1 MSNSV
6 LGIDFGTSFSSVA
19 VLFKGEIKVVH
30 DENGSTYIPS
40 VVCFREKEKV
50 GAAAEHFKKKYPKN
64 TIYEIKRIVGCRY
77 DDAIVS
83 RMQKIWPFSV
93 VEGMEHRVQVEFYVN
108 DKRRRYYPEYVIS
121 KVLKYLVGLAENVTG
136 EKYSKAVITVPANFN
151 DTQRKCIRV
160 AARFANLEVLR
171 IMDEPVAAAV
181 AISIQTNIDNSRV
194 LVYDLGGGT
203 FDFTILEVTVNDYR
217 VKATDGDPCLG
228 GADFTNALMALS
240 RKKIIEDEGVDSSE
254 NPRLEV
260 ELRSVCETIKQ
271 ELTSLEQAQMD
282 LDLSRYGGSMCYTL
296 TITRS
301 EFESVIAGQIKR
313 SVDIVENCMKT
324 YDVDISSVSGIALV
338 GGSSCIPLIRKE
350 LNERFPTLRILSGF
364 DPREVVCRGAL
375 VQALSLID
383 EPDLASPAPAPAP
396 AVVSP
401 KPQPAASTAA
411 ASAVEAPAL
420 VRPSSYR
427 ENPNRRFDEPASA
440 ISTPQSVSPS
450 AVPSLSSP
458 QRLSLSSS
466 QRLSASSALEVKP
479 ISLQPVP
486 LALPKRPS
494 TPSLSSPPYASP
506 SLAPVAS
513 PVAAPIASP
522 VSAPIASPVASPI
535 SAPVPAPIPAPVP
548 APVPAAAPAAAAAPV
563 HDFGKVHI
571 HPTTP
576 LDLGIRVQG
585 KYMSVIIPRNTPLPT
600 SMSKTYQT
608 NEDHPDCVHCCMYQ
622 GNDELVANDVKI
634 GIIKAKDIP
643 VYPNVRSL
651 ISITFSIDINGVFS
665 VSASVVG
672 SEMPVTIEMLDSVLL
687 TDKMIDNIID
697 EDKREKEEIIKE
709 MREDLISEIE
719 LRLQDLENSDNY
731 RMIALVARERE
742 WLDENMYTGTV
753 EELQQCLDRL
763 K

>member
-19 VLFKGEIKVVH
+19 ILFKGEIKVVH

-121 KVLKYLVGLAENVTG
+121 KVLKYLVGLAENISG

-240 RKKIIEDEGVDSSE
+240 RQKIIQDEGVDSSE

-282 LDLSRYGGSMCYTL
+282 IDLSRYGGSMCYTL

-301 EFESVIAGQIKR
+301 EFESVIVGQIKR

-350 LNERFPTLRILSGF
+350 LNDRFPTLRILSGF
-364 DPREVVCRGAL
+364 DSREVVCRGAL

-383 EPDLASPAPAPAP
+383 EPDLASPAPA
-396 AVVSP
+396 
-401 KPQPAASTAA
+401 AA
-411 ASAVEAPAL
+411 AATPKTQPDIASSTPMSTIETPSL
-420 VRPSSYR
+420 VRPSAYR
-427 ENPNRRFDEPASA
+427 ENLNRNARPEELLPSASA
-440 ISTPQSVSPS
+440 SSVSTPQSVSPS

-458 QRLSLSSS
+458 QRISLSSS
-466 QRLSASSALEVKP
+466 QRLSSSSTLEAKP

-486 LALPKRPS
+486 LTLPKRPS
-494 TPSLSSPPYASP
+494 LSSMSSP
-506 SLAPVAS
+506 SLT
-513 PVAAPIASP
+513 P
-522 VSAPIASPVASPI
+522 VSAPIASPIASPI
-535 SAPVPAPIPAPVP
+535 SAPLPAPIPAPIPAPVSAP
-548 APVPAAAPAAAAAPV
+548 VSAPVPAPT

-622 GNDELVANDVKI
+622 GNHELVANDVKI

-731 RMIALVARERE
+731 RMIALVARERD
-742 WLDENMYTGTV
+742 WLNENMYTGSV